1 MPSLSWK
8 KAAQLAGLGLTKE
21 ERAAD
26 GWPAAFT
33 LKQITVLQYPG
44 DGTPTG
50 GRAAR
55 KDRQT
60 LLDVLAAAVKEGG
73 VLTEQRA
80 REVEAFR
87 KIPVR
92 RCPYEGIDKSVSG
105 VSNEAWQA
113 IDGRFKAVPNGFET
127 VYYDVVLPDDLC
139 DWFAE
144 KDEEPSV
151 HIRAWVGSSVVVA
164 SEEQK
169 EPPRLTHMKRS
180 AIINQLGRRYP
191 SLEADF
197 NRPADWVKGCSTGKH
212 GEYYLEKVEEA
223 CLSKWGTVNAPASSI
238 ATIRTNALR
247 K

>member
-8 KAAQLAGLGLTKE
+8 KAAQLAGLRLTKE
-21 ERAAD
+21 EKAAD
-26 GWPAAFT
+26 DWPAAFT

-55 KDRQT
+55 QDRKA
-60 LLDVLAAAVKEGG
+60 LLDVLEAAVKEGEI
-73 VLTEQRA
+73 LTER
-80 REVEAFR
+80 RSRGVEAPR
-87 KIPVR
+87 KPPVR
-92 RCPYEGIDKSVSG
+92 RFTHESIYKPISFF
-105 VSNEAWQA
+105 SNEAWDA
-113 IDGRFKAVPNGFET
+113 NDGRFPDVPDSLET
-127 VYYDVVLPDDLC
+127 VYYDVVLPAGLC

-151 HIRAWVGSSVVVA
+151 HIRAWVGTSVVVA

-197 NRPADWVKGCSTGKH
+197 NRPADWVKGCSTGKR